1 MANNEK
7 LIVVDRRWIET
18 IADAQRD
25 LSPTQKADLL
35 IYMKNNDQ
43 HVYEAINKALEQSV
57 EQWKNYRNTTK

>member
-18 IADAQRD
+18 VADAQRD

>member
-7 LIVVDRRWIET
+7 LIVIDRRWIET

>member
-1 MANNEK
+1 MVNNEK
-7 LIVVDRRWIET
+7 LIVIDRKWLET
-18 IADAQRD
+18 VADQQRD

-57 EQWKNYRNTTK
+57 QDWKNYRNTTK

>member
-7 LIVVDRRWIET
+7 LIVIDRRWIET

-25 LSPTQKADLL
+25 LSPAQRADLL

-57 EQWKNYRNTTK
+57 QDWKNYRNTTK